1 MDNQFTNY
9 LTDERYVTSYGFNQK
24 GIVYIENEMDY
35 RFGRRS
41 LTNSTLIN
49 TISKHPSSMTEREEK
64 ML

>member
-35 RFGRRS
+35 RFW
-41 LTNSTLIN
+41 
-49 TISKHPSSMTEREEK
+49 EEIFK
-64 ML
+64 EGANKSEM